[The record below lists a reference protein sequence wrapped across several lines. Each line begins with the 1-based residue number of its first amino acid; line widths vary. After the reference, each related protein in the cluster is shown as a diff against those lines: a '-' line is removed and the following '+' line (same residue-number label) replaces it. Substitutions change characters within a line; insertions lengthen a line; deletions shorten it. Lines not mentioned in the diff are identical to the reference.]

1 MPIRSSNRYNQC
13 LSATNDFLFKGHC
26 SGLVGWWDVILEWL
40 ARTCGCSG
48 VEEFTQR
55 VSLSVCTHVTREK
68 TLSTGTGT
76 TLHTVVVRVCVCYTG
91 AY

>member
-1 MPIRSSNRYNQC
+1 
-13 LSATNDFLFKGHC
+13 
-26 SGLVGWWDVILEWL
+26 
-40 ARTCGCSG
+40 

-55 VSLSVCTHVTREK
+55 VSLSVCTHVHVTREK